1 MIHGIEHITKIAQNM
16 HDKIHSLYR
25 IFIIINVHFPF
36 FDIFSKALNKIA
48 ISSKFHSE
56 KIKWEKLQ
64 NFPSTNAFLICMKI
78 REKEIKKK
86 T

>member
-1 MIHGIEHITKIAQNM
+1 MTKFIQCTEFLLL
-16 HDKIHSLYR
+16 STC
-25 IFIIINVHFPF
+25 IFLF

-86 T
+86 HETPIYAGDIFE